1 MTDLSEAAPPP
12 GWEEFLAPGEHI
24 LWQGQ
29 PDASVVWSDLAAPET
44 IAGLVAAGSGMAV
57 ILKAGHASLIAAVIG
72 VVFVGFGLW
81 LTIGRLFWDASLRRS
96 THYTLTNRTAF
107 VATLPRG
114 QRKLERYAIGPD
126 TRALLQDGNPGSV
139 WFATDV
145 RHTAGQWRGSHSEGM
160 YVPGQTIRRRVGF
173 RRIAEARKVYGL
185 IAGISGQELAGNA
198 PPR

>member
-1 MTDLSEAAPPP
+1 MTDLPDASPPP
-12 GWEEFLAPGEHI
+12 GWEDFLAPGERI

-29 PDASVVWSDLAAPET
+29 PDASVVWRDLAAHET
-44 IAGLVAAGSGMAV
+44 LAGIIAGGAGIAV
-57 ILKAGHASLIAAVIG
+57 LLKVGHASLIAAVLG

-81 LTIGRLFWDASLRRS
+81 LSIGRLFWDASLRRG
-96 THYTLTNRTAF
+96 THYTLTDRTAF
-107 VATLPRG
+107 IATTPRG
-114 QRKLERYAIGPD
+114 QRKLERYAIGPE
-126 TRALLQDGNPGSV
+126 TKAHLQEGDPGSV

-185 IAGISGQELAGNA
+185 ITAISGQELAGNA